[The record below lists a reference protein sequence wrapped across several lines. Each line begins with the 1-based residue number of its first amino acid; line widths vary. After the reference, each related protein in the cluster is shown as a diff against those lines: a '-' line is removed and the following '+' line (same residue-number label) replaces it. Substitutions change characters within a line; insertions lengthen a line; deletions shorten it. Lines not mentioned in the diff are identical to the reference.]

1 MPPPPP
7 KQQTAYG
14 TYLYFDEPG
23 MLIAF
28 MRDYRQILM
37 DNFQMVIIE
46 GDGEYRTCG
55 QEHDRLPES
64 RVQAH

>member
-1 MPPPPP
+1 
-7 KQQTAYG
+7 
-14 TYLYFDEPG
+14 
-23 MLIAF
+23 
-28 MRDYRQILM
+28 
-37 DNFQMVIIE
+37 MVIIE